1 MLEAE
6 KSISSQLRT
15 VILNE
20 GSPYETLHSYIA
32 SAVSPYF
39 KSFLH
44 SSEVQLSDTQA
55 TDNKLGPS
63 IEKKL
68 TELELGLLHLQQNID
83 IPEISLVIHPLVAQV
98 ISTCAKEGRKPRIE
112 DFGENVKKI
121 LEPTLRC

>member
-1 MLEAE
+1 
-6 KSISSQLRT
+6 
-15 VILNE
+15 VVLNE

-44 SSEVQLSDTQA
+44 STEVHPSDSQA

-83 IPEISLVIHPLVAQV
+83 IPEISLVIHPSVAQV
-98 ISTCAKEGRKPRIE
+98 IATCAKEGKKPRIE
-112 DFGENVKKI
+112 DFGENVRY
-121 LEPTLRC
+121 LL